1 MADIKAKITV
11 TVDKGKLNS
20 EIKNVQNA
28 VKEAINKTTFNVTP
42 SKVDVSKMKVTGVNE
57 LKDKVNKAISSSG
70 SSLNGQLPYDPKN
83 LIKMQEMIAA
93 GGVKNQ
99 KWSMGAIEQFRKHNY
114 DNYVDYYGEIAQIVG
129 KMYNT
134 EDGKADKEIVNA
146 LNRNFV
152 MNDNAMLD
160 KATALMN
167 DARKEMSNRVSALSE
182 DNGYDFLS
190 NLQTK
195 YMSLQNDL
203 INHGIKFSELSTQEF
218 KTAIRDNA
226 DGVVKNYQRMIDAQ
240 DMLKEKS
247 KGMME
252 VPSEAK
258 SMAMSMLDRSS
269 KELKDNAIIS
279 LMNKRKGELA
289 DSNAKLK
296 TYEEMRNYLGK
307 NSRMD
312 SDSKNAITSMMEQ
325 IQSSYDLSKDDLK
338 QIRQSF
344 LARKQTINAN
354 GMTGMNWKDEL
365 KSNISKFSHWIT
377 ATGAVFALISQGRQA
392 ISTIKALDASMTD
405 LKKVTNESGD
415 TYKKFYY
422 EANGMAKNL
431 GVSTNTVIR
440 QTANWAQLGYSMRD
454 SKELAK
460 STSIFKTISPEMDT
474 ELSQKTLVSV
484 MKAYESEGINASN
497 VLDKVGSKINEVGNN
512 FAANNNDIAEILQNS
527 ASALKVGGNSL
538 SQAIGLGTGAQ
549 EIIQNAPKVGNA
561 LKTLSM
567 YARDE
572 KKVGKVEAAT
582 GISAYTDSTRTQ
594 FKSTYDYLK
603 DLNGAWKTLS
613 DTQRAAVTKDLFGAR
628 NSNIGMAIL
637 DNWKNVEKA
646 TKTAEESSGSA
657 MREFDK
663 ATNSLAFKL
672 NRLQETGTGV
682 WQKIL
687 NTDVIKGGVDAL
699 SSLLGVL
706 EKLIGLFNSI
716 PGGAITQIPLVLSAI
731 SAFKGKSII
740 GFDEMNNLGDKTFF
754 NFDGKKF
761 RKVLGGDI
769 KNLGKAFSQSTSLGE
784 YLTGISG
791 ETKNNLINDFNERSM
806 REFASNTLSPKDA
819 FNIDDLFK
827 SNKAARKD
835 GINEYLKGQY
845 EKRQSL
851 IKEINDKYDMIG
863 PLTKEQKDNYLAELR
878 NAAESTKVSMEG
890 LNASLKS
897 QSSIFSTLKT
907 GAASFA
913 STILSIGVNMAA
925 SLAVFGAIALAV
937 SAYKKFNPSQSDLDQ
952 KMKDADSKLA
962 ETKQKLQEVQD
973 KRDSKKS
980 ELSRLENRDDVQGNK
995 AIQNRISSLK
1005 EEIKLLNQ
1013 KEKILQHTKGEDA
1026 KELAKDTI
1034 EATNKRFD
1042 FRKGTGKGSGI
1053 GGIFKSWE
1061 NTKDN
1066 KISYHLN
1073 SDGSYQLSKISKIF
1087 NFDGAG
1093 ESNIS
1098 MAVARYKKL
1107 SKKRT
1112 ELINS
1117 GKVDSKE
1124 FEDVDK
1130 KFSKSADTI
1139 RGYEKSLVE
1148 SSQNI
1153 KVAYE
1158 DIKNSGKN
1166 ASLYT
1171 DDEKNIVDSYNTYK
1185 KMTDQMQKL
1194 TDPVDYYSSKF
1205 SQIFSTDGIEK
1216 TRDQL
1221 IDLANTSNETDFANM
1236 INGSENLKGA
1246 LEDAGITVSEFQ
1258 DYLKS
1263 MQDDGTRWSTITQQ
1277 NKDDI
1282 KSMTNDLED
1291 MLSVMDK
1298 LEKAK
1303 YLDEAVSSTGLRSDT
1318 IALLKQYY
1326 SEAKSFNENALFEN
1340 TDDGVRLNYK
1350 ELHKY
1355 NEEIASSKIES
1366 YNNKIKE
1373 LSNDY
1378 VGISESIGKA
1388 VAGTDEYNQ
1397 LISQRDA
1404 IEGQIRSLERLK
1416 SEAEGATSLMTQ
1428 WTNAMSSQPLD
1439 SNYQAIVSSKDDMQK
1454 LRDEG
1459 RVGDERFMSYTA
1471 MLTGKKMTELDKM
1484 DAQEIAKLYD
1494 DKAIRN
1500 LKRYFDESG
1509 KGYENMAKDLIR
1521 IGQLSK
1527 DANGVITGSINA
1539 EEAAKKLGV
1548 SKDVIQM
1555 WVETAKEHKLDVN
1568 VSSDGVEQMHQAET
1582 NFINERQKKSN
1593 DNIASIKNDKNV
1605 MKMYEGRDLDS
1616 NLADSQE
1623 FKDLN
1628 IDVSSLDQAKESLTQ
1643 VTEAQKILKQE
1654 FNDGNGSLRITKEQY
1669 DAYNKSLED
1678 TKKNIQDVIDVQQ
1691 GASATKISGGGL
1703 TYDIHDTDQVT
1714 KMTGDLQKL
1723 QDKFATFNGIKFD
1736 GLSNMDSSQLDNLYS
1751 VFEEKFRE
1759 LSKKGKLKVGV
1770 EGYDEA
1776 LNIFNSLL
1784 NARNQAE
1791 RPAIL
1796 KIKTDTIKGDTG
1808 EALKALQNVYK
1819 AAQQLNNLEIKKS
1832 IGFEVNQAELDA
1844 AKNQLKNSINSF
1856 NEKDKGGTITK
1867 TLKLNFNADSS
1878 AKKVKGQLDS
1888 LSQGDIS
1895 KKLNVDKT
1903 SWENYHPTKKK
1914 IELNTKEALSGVK
1927 KVKNEISKIPSTK
1940 TVKIQFRQEGLA
1952 GISFATGNVSSKK
1965 SGGKKKSSG
1974 KKSSVSTYVPHQRMS
1989 GLQMATGTF
1998 TGYAFA
2004 QGTRGRIKQS
2014 DSGKALVGE
2023 LGQELV
2029 VRDGEYFTVGDNG
2042 AEMFDYR
2049 RGDII
2054 FNHLQTKELLEN
2066 GSIYGSGGSYASGNA
2081 FSTGIRGRLLSGSGS
2096 SKKKKKKKKTTRKT
2110 TRRKSS
2116 SRKSSSKS
2124 RKSSSRSRKSSSSKK
2139 GSSSSADKKDPT
2151 TFDWIEVKL
2160 KRIEEALSR
2169 VKAVADNVYN
2179 SWGARNS
2186 SLNQQISKTREDLD
2200 AQGRAYNAYINAA
2213 NKVGLSADWAAK
2225 VRNGEYNIN
2234 DVSDENLVKKINK
2247 YKDYYDKAQSA
2258 LTKQKELEKELDDAL
2273 IKKFENKAKE
2283 YEDRISTYEKA
2294 NDKLSQSIELNN
2306 YQSILKE
2313 NSLLRNQRDN
2323 NLAILSELKNERNEL
2338 SSILGQI
2345 STGGASG
2352 ITNGSEGYYTQLN
2365 KIKDIET
2372 NIVKLQVEISKSAKD
2387 MFDSITTSFESRIN
2401 YIEARSTMIKKLMDT
2416 ADAKGVMS
2424 SEKYYR
2430 ELINVSR
2437 ESLAKMNEERN
2448 SLENSLLEGLANGS
2462 IVMYSKVWYDM
2473 TKSIS
2478 DVDEKI
2484 EDMNK
2489 SLAEFNQSMKEVSW
2503 KQFDRMEDGVNDL
2516 ADELSFLMNILS
2528 SGNDR
2533 FEENG
2538 KMRDSAMASLGIM
2551 ASRLD
2556 ILTKQAS
2563 QYRNAI
2569 RELDNQY
2576 ADDRMN
2582 TKYLDQ
2588 RNKLIE
2594 TQRNVINNVYK
2605 EREAIKSLIKDGYD
2619 KQLNYLNKLISKRKE
2634 ALSKQLEAYQYQR
2647 TIEEKTKNVSNYQ
2660 KQVMAFGGD
2669 NSEEGRLNAQNAREN
2684 LRKSKDDL
2692 KQTEWEKYI
2701 SDTSELLDKLSS
2713 ETQDWINKRLDNI
2726 DELITNAQATVDD
2739 NQKRI
2744 DDTIRNEIA
2753 NNGIVMSDQFNAYL
2767 SENGMFTVKVDAGM
2781 NAIKNSID
2789 SLTDVSTR
2797 LADAVIGEIN
2807 KKKEAELEKK
2817 RQAEEAE
2824 RKKREAAEAAARAKA
2839 EAEARARAQAQAKA
2853 QQHNN
2858 NGGVNFVHKND
2869 SYPKNRLKR
2878 YGSIVD
2884 ALKYFNYDSSFS
2896 QRANY
2901 FRQMGGSGTY
2911 RGSASQNMWMLQ
2923 KFRKIKGYASGGIV
2937 GDIENIIRG
2946 NGDDHLTIN
2955 TLKKGEAVLDPST
2968 TKIIQKLNTTAPM
2981 INNIVNGMRESGNIK
2996 VDSVHVD
3003 INLPNV
3009 KSYKDFRNELIND
3022 KQFDKAINDMVS
3034 TTLMGGN
3041 SLSKRK
3047 YMK

>member
-11 TVDKGKLNS
+11 TVDKGRLNS
-20 EIKNVQNA
+20 EIKSVQNA
-28 VKEAINKTTFNVTP
+28 VKEALEKTKFSVTP
-42 SKVDVSKMKVTGVNE
+42 SKVDVSKMNVTGVNE
-57 LKDKVNKAISSSG
+57 LKNKINKAISSGG
-70 SSLNGQLPYDPKN
+70 SALNGQLPYDPKN

-114 DNYVDYYGEIAQIVG
+114 DNYVDYYSEIAQIVG

-134 EDGKADKEIVNA
+134 DDGKADREIVNA

-167 DARKEMSNRVSALSE
+167 DAKKATKDRVSALSE

-203 INHGIKFSELSTQEF
+203 INHGVKFSELSTKEF
-218 KTAIRDNA
+218 KTAVRNNA
-226 DGVVKNYQRMIDAQ
+226 DDVVAQYKRMIEAV
-240 DMLKEKS
+240 DMMKKAS
-247 KGMME
+247 KGLTE
-252 VPSEAK
+252 VPSSAIESANLMLGGSSNK
-258 SMAMSMLDRSS
+258 IKNSAML
-269 KELKDNAIIS
+269 S
-279 LMNKRKGELA
+279 LMNKSAGDFVSPSVK
-289 DSNAKLK
+289 AKQ
-296 TYEEMRNYLGK
+296 YNEIRNYVAK
-307 NSRMD
+307 NSRMG
-312 SDSKNAITSMMEQ
+312 SDDKNALTSMMEYL
-325 IQSSYDLSKDDLK
+325 QSSTDISKDDMKEL
-338 QIRQSF
+338 RQAY
-344 LARKQTINAN
+344 LARKQSINAN

-392 ISTIKALDASMTD
+392 IHTIKDLDASMTD

-527 ASALKVGGNSL
+527 ASALKAGGNSL

-582 GISAYTDSTRTQ
+582 GVSAYTDSTRKQ

-646 TKTAEESSGSA
+646 TKTAENSSGSA

-663 ATNSLAFKL
+663 ATNSLNFKL
-672 NRLQETGTGV
+672 NRLQETGTGI

-699 SSLLGVL
+699 SGLLNVVD
-706 EKLIGLFNSI
+706 KLVGLFNKI
-716 PGGAITQIPLVLSAI
+716 PGGAITQIPLILSAI

-740 GFDEMNNLGDKTFF
+740 GFDEMNNLGAKTLF
-754 NFDGKKF
+754 NFDKNKF
-761 RKVLGGDI
+761 KELYGDTKSISKSILG
-769 KNLGKAFSQSTSLGE
+769 ATSLGE

-806 REFASNTLSPKDA
+806 REFADGTLNPKNA
-819 FNIDDLFK
+819 FDFNDLIKF
-827 SNKAARKD
+827 NKAARQP
-835 GINEYLKGQY
+835 GVNEYLKEQY

-851 IKEINDKYDMIG
+851 IKEINNKYDMMG

-890 LNASLKS
+890 LNSSLKS

-962 ETKQKLQEVQD
+962 ETKQKLQETQEQ
-973 KRDSKKS
+973 RDSKKS
-980 ELSRLENRDDVQGNK
+980 ELSRLENRDDAQGNK
-995 AIQNRISSLK
+995 AIQSRISSLK

-1073 SDGSYQLSKISKIF
+1073 SDGSYQLSKLSKIF

-1139 RGYEKSLVE
+1139 RSYEKSLVE
-1148 SSQNI
+1148 SNQNI

-1221 IDLANTSNETDFANM
+1221 IDLANTSNKTDFANM

-1318 IALLKQYY
+1318 IDLLKQYY
-1326 SEAKSFNENALFEN
+1326 SNAKDFNENKFFEN
-1340 TDDGVRLNYK
+1340 TENGVRLNYK

-1404 IEGQIRSLERLK
+1404 IDGQIRSLERLK

-1439 SNYQAIVSSKDDMQK
+1439 ANYQSMVSNKDDMQK

-1471 MLTGKKMTELDKM
+1471 MLTGKSMTELDKM

-1494 DKAIRN
+1494 DKALRN
-1500 LKRYFDESG
+1500 QQRYFTESS
-1509 KGYENMAKDLIR
+1509 KGFENMANDLIK
-1521 IGQLSK
+1521 IGQLSR

-1539 EEAAKKLGV
+1539 EEAARKLGV
-1548 SKDVIQM
+1548 SKDVVQM
-1555 WVETAKEHKLDVN
+1555 WVESAKERKLDVD
-1568 VSSDGVEQMHQAET
+1568 VASDGIAQMQQAKT
-1582 NFINERQKKSN
+1582 NFIDERQKKAN
-1593 DNIASIKNDKNV
+1593 DSIASIKNDQNV
-1605 MKMYEGRDLDS
+1605 MKMYEGRDLDG
-1616 NLADSQE
+1616 NLVESQE

-1628 IDVSSLDQAKESLTQ
+1628 IDVSNLDRAKESLTQ

-1654 FNDGNGSLRITKEQY
+1654 FNDGNGSLRISKEQY
-1669 DAYNKSLED
+1669 DSYNKSLED

-1770 EGYDEA
+1770 EGYEEA

-1784 NARNQAE
+1784 NAKNEAE
-1791 RPAIL
+1791 RPAVM

-1844 AKNQLKNSINSF
+1844 AKNQLKNAMNTF
-1856 NEKDKGGTITK
+1856 KEKDKGGTIAK
-1867 TLKLNFNADSS
+1867 TLNLNFNADTS
-1878 AKKVKGQLDS
+1878 AKKVKSQIDS
-1888 LSQGDIS
+1888 LSQGDIK
-1895 KKLNVDKT
+1895 KKLNVDKS
-1903 SWENYHPTKKK
+1903 SWENYNPSKKK
-1914 IELNTKEALSGVK
+1914 IELDSKEALSGAK
-1927 KVKNEISKIPSTK
+1927 KVKKEIKSIPSTK
-1940 TVKIQFRQEGLA
+1940 TVTIQFKQEGLA
-1952 GISFATGNVSSKK
+1952 GISFATGNASSKK

-2029 VRDGEYFTVGDNG
+2029 VRNGEYFTVGDNG

-2049 RGDII
+2049 KGDII

-2066 GSIYGSGGSYASGNA
+2066 GSINGSGGSYAYGNA
-2081 FSTGIRGRLLSGSGS
+2081 FSTGIRGRLLSGSSS
-2096 SKKKKKKKKTTRKT
+2096 SKKKKKKKKTTKKT
-2110 TRRKSS
+2110 TRRKSSS

-2124 RKSSSRSRKSSSSKK
+2124 RKSSSSKK
-2139 GSSSSADKKDPT
+2139 GSSSSAEKKDPT

-2169 VKAVADNVYN
+2169 VKSVADNVYN

-2213 NKVGLSADWAAK
+2213 NKVGLSADWAAR

-2294 NDKLSQSIELNN
+2294 NDRLSQNIELNN

-2401 YIEARSTMIKKLMDT
+2401 YIEARSTMVKKLMDT

-2437 ESLAKMNEERN
+2437 ESLAKMNEERA

-2462 IVMYSKVWYDM
+2462 IVMYSKAWYDM

-2503 KQFDRMEDGVNDL
+2503 KQFDRMEDSVNDL

-2556 ILTKQAS
+2556 ILTKQAT

-2569 RELDNQY
+2569 SELDNQY

-2669 NSEEGRLNAQNAREN
+2669 NSEEGKLNAQNAREN

-2713 ETQDWINKRLDNI
+2713 ETQEWINKRLDDI
-2726 DELITNAQATVDD
+2726 DAIIANAQATVDE
-2739 NQKRI
+2739 NQKHI
-2744 DDTIRNEIA
+2744 DDTITSEIEK
-2753 NNGIVMSDQFNAYL
+2753 NGIVMSDQFNAYL

-2789 SLTDVSTR
+2789 SLTDISTR

-2817 RQAEEAE
+2817 RQAEEAQ
-2824 RKKREAAEAAARAKA
+2824 RKKREAEEAAARAKA
-2839 EAEARARAQAQAKA
+2839 EAEARARAQAQARA
-2853 QQHNN
+2853 QQKNN
-2858 NGGVNFVHKND
+2858 NGGVNFVHRND
-2869 SYPKNRLKR
+2869 SYPKNRLNR

-2981 INNIVNGMRESGNIK
+2981 INNIISGMNERGNVK
-2996 VDSVHVD
+2996 VDNVHVD

-3041 SLSKRK
+3041 SLSKRR

>member
-11 TVDKGKLNS
+11 TVDKGRLNS
-20 EIKNVQNA
+20 EIKSVQNA
-28 VKEAINKTTFNVTP
+28 VKEALEKTKFSVTP
-42 SKVDVSKMKVTGVNE
+42 SKVDVSKMNVTGVNE
-57 LKDKVNKAISSSG
+57 LKNKINKAISSGG
-70 SSLNGQLPYDPKN
+70 STLNGQLPYDPKN

-114 DNYVDYYGEIAQIVG
+114 DNYVDYYSEIAQIVG

-134 EDGKADKEIVNA
+134 DDGKADREIVNA

-167 DARKEMSNRVSALSE
+167 DAKKATKDRVSALSE

-203 INHGIKFSELSTQEF
+203 INHGVKFSELSTKEF
-218 KTAIRDNA
+218 KTAVRNNA
-226 DGVVKNYQRMIDAQ
+226 DDVVAQYKRMIEAV
-240 DMLKEKS
+240 DMMKKAS
-247 KGMME
+247 KGLTE
-252 VPSEAK
+252 VPSSAIESANLMLGGSSNK
-258 SMAMSMLDRSS
+258 IKNSAML
-269 KELKDNAIIS
+269 S
-279 LMNKRKGELA
+279 LMNKSAGDFVSPSVK
-289 DSNAKLK
+289 AKQ
-296 TYEEMRNYLGK
+296 YNEIRNYVAK
-307 NSRMD
+307 NSRMG
-312 SDSKNAITSMMEQ
+312 SDDKNALTSMMEYL
-325 IQSSYDLSKDDLK
+325 QSSTDISKDDMKEL
-338 QIRQSF
+338 RQAY
-344 LARKQTINAN
+344 LARKQSINAN

-392 ISTIKALDASMTD
+392 IHTIKDLDASMTD

-527 ASALKVGGNSL
+527 ASALKAGGNSL

-582 GISAYTDSTRTQ
+582 GVSAYTDSTRKQ

-646 TKTAEESSGSA
+646 TKTAENSSGSA

-663 ATNSLAFKL
+663 ATNSLKFKL
-672 NRLQETGTGV
+672 NRLQETGTGI

-699 SSLLGVL
+699 SGLLNVVD
-706 EKLIGLFNSI
+706 KLVGLFNKI
-716 PGGAITQIPLVLSAI
+716 PGGAITQIPLILSAI

-740 GFDEMNNLGDKTFF
+740 GFDEMNNLGAKTLF
-754 NFDGKKF
+754 NFDKNKF
-761 RKVLGGDI
+761 KELYGDTKSISKSILG
-769 KNLGKAFSQSTSLGE
+769 ATSLGE

-806 REFASNTLSPKDA
+806 REFADGTLNPKNA
-819 FNIDDLFK
+819 FDFNDLIKF
-827 SNKAARKD
+827 NKAARQP
-835 GINEYLKGQY
+835 GVNEYLKEQY

-851 IKEINDKYDMIG
+851 IKEINNKYDMMG

-890 LNASLKS
+890 LNSSLKS

-962 ETKQKLQEVQD
+962 ETKQKLQETQEQ
-973 KRDSKKS
+973 RDSKKS
-980 ELSRLENRDDVQGNK
+980 ELSRLENRDDAQGNK
-995 AIQNRISSLK
+995 AIQSRISSLK

-1073 SDGSYQLSKISKIF
+1073 SDGSYQLSKLSKIF

-1093 ESNIS
+1093 ESNIL

-1139 RGYEKSLVE
+1139 RSYEKSLVE
-1148 SSQNI
+1148 SNQNI

-1221 IDLANTSNETDFANM
+1221 IDLANTSNKTDFANM

-1318 IALLKQYY
+1318 IDLLKQYY
-1326 SEAKSFNENALFEN
+1326 SNAKDFNENKFFEN
-1340 TDDGVRLNYK
+1340 TENGVRLNYK

-1404 IEGQIRSLERLK
+1404 IDGQIRSLERLK

-1428 WTNAMSSQPLD
+1428 WTDAMSSQPLD
-1439 SNYQAIVSSKDDMQK
+1439 ANYQSIVSNKDEMQK

-1471 MLTGKKMTELDKM
+1471 MMTGKSMTELDKM

-1509 KGYENMAKDLIR
+1509 KGYENMANDLIR

-1593 DNIASIKNDKNV
+1593 DSIASIKNDKNV

-1616 NLADSQE
+1616 NLADRQE

-1770 EGYDEA
+1770 EGYEEA

-1784 NARNQAE
+1784 NAKNEAE
-1791 RPAIL
+1791 RPAVM

-1856 NEKDKGGTITK
+1856 NEKDKGGTIAK

-1878 AKKVKGQLDS
+1878 AEKVKSQLDS
-1888 LSQGDIS
+1888 LSKGDIS

-1903 SWENYHPTKKK
+1903 SWEDYTPSEKK
-1914 IELNTKEALSGVK
+1914 IELDSKEALSGAK
-1927 KVKNEISKIPSTK
+1927 KVKKEIKSIPSTK
-1940 TVKIQFRQEGLA
+1940 TVTIQFKQEGLA
-1952 GISFATGNVSSKK
+1952 GISFATGNASSKK

-2029 VRDGEYFTVGDNG
+2029 VRNGEYFTVGDNG

-2049 RGDII
+2049 KGDII

-2066 GSIYGSGGSYASGNA
+2066 GSINGSGGSYAYGNA
-2081 FSTGIRGRLLSGSGS
+2081 FSTGIRGRLLSGSSS
-2096 SKKKKKKKKTTRKT
+2096 SKKKKKKKKTTKKT
-2110 TRRKSS
+2110 TRRKSSS

-2124 RKSSSRSRKSSSSKK
+2124 RKSSSSKK
-2139 GSSSSADKKDPT
+2139 GSSSSAEKKDPT

-2169 VKAVADNVYN
+2169 VKSVADNVYN

-2213 NKVGLSADWAAK
+2213 NKVGLSADWAAR

-2294 NDKLSQSIELNN
+2294 NDRLSQNIELNN

-2401 YIEARSTMIKKLMDT
+2401 YIEARSTMVKKLMDT

-2437 ESLAKMNEERN
+2437 ESLAKMNEERA

-2462 IVMYSKVWYDM
+2462 IVMYSKAWYDM

-2669 NSEEGRLNAQNAREN
+2669 NSEEGKLNAQNAREN

-2713 ETQDWINKRLDNI
+2713 ETQEWINKRLDDI
-2726 DELITNAQATVDD
+2726 DAIIANAQATVDE
-2739 NQKRI
+2739 NQKHI
-2744 DDTIRNEIA
+2744 DDTITSEIEK
-2753 NNGIVMSDQFNAYL
+2753 NGIVMSDQFNAYL

-2824 RKKREAAEAAARAKA
+2824 RKKREAEEAAARAKA
-2839 EAEARARAQAQAKA
+2839 EAEARARAQAQARA
-2853 QQHNN
+2853 QQQNN

-2869 SYPKNRLKR
+2869 SYPKNRLNR

-2923 KFRKIKGYASGGIV
+2923 KFRKIKGYSSGGIV
-2937 GDIENIIRG
+2937 GELENIIRG

-2981 INNIVNGMRESGNIK
+2981 INNIVNGMREGGNIK

>member
-11 TVDKGKLNS
+11 TVNQTALNT
-20 EIKNVQNA
+20 EIKNVQDS
-28 VKEAINKTTFNVTP
+28 VKKALDNIKFSVKPSEVNV
-42 SKVDVSKMKVTGVNE
+42 SNVRVTGVNE
-57 LKDKVNKAISSSG
+57 LKSKINKAISGNG
-70 SSLNGQLPYDPKN
+70 SALNGQLPYDPKN

-99 KWSMGAIEQFRKHNY
+99 KWSMGAIEQFRKQDY
-114 DNYVDYYGEIAQIVG
+114 DSYVDYYNKISQITD
-129 KMYNT
+129 KLYST
-134 EDGKADKEIVNA
+134 KSGKADKRVVNG

-152 MNDNAMLD
+152 MNDNDMLNKAMASL
-160 KATALMN
+160 N
-167 DARKEMSNRVSALSE
+167 DARKVTNKRVSALSE

-226 DGVVKNYQRMIDAQ
+226 DDVVKNYKKMIEAQ

-247 KGMME
+247 KGMTE
-252 VPSEAK
+252 VPYEAK
-258 SMAMSMLDRSS
+258 NMAMSMLDRSS
-269 KELKDNAIIS
+269 KELKDNATIS
-279 LMNKRKGELA
+279 LMNKRKSELA

-392 ISTIKALDASMTD
+392 IRTIKDLDASMTD

-415 TYKKFYY
+415 TYKKFYF
-422 EANGMAKNL
+422 EANGMAKDL

-527 ASALKVGGNSL
+527 ASALKAGGNSL

-582 GISAYTDSTRTQ
+582 GVSAYTDSTRKQ

-646 TKTAEESSGSA
+646 TKTAEDSSGSA

-699 SSLLGVL
+699 SGLLGVL
-706 EKLIGLFNSI
+706 EKLVGLFNSI
-716 PGGAITQIPLVLSAI
+716 PGGVITQIPLVLSAI
-731 SAFKGKSII
+731 SAFKGKSLV

-761 RKVLGGDI
+761 RKVFGGDM
-769 KNLGKAFSQSTSLGE
+769 KNLGKALSQSTSLGE

-806 REFASNTLSPKDA
+806 REFASGTLSPKDA
-819 FNIDDLFK
+819 FNIDDLFN
-827 SNKAARKD
+827 SNKAARRP
-835 GINEYLKGQY
+835 GINEYLKEQY

-851 IKEINDKYDMIG
+851 IKEINDKYDMMG

-890 LNASLKS
+890 LNTSLKA
-897 QSSIFSTLKT
+897 QSSIFSTLKA
-907 GAASFA
+907 GASSFA
-913 STILSIGVNMAA
+913 STLLSMGANMIAA
-925 SLAVFGAIALAV
+925 MAIFGAIALAV
-937 SAYKKFNPSQSDLDQ
+937 NAYKKFNPSQSDLDQ

-962 ETKQKLQEVQD
+962 ETKQKLQEVQEQ
-973 KRDSKKS
+973 RDSKKS
-980 ELSRLENRDDVQGNK
+980 ELSRLENRDDAQGNK
-995 AIQNRISSLK
+995 AIQDRISSLK

-1042 FRKGTGKGSGI
+1042 FREGTGKAV

-1073 SDGSYQLSKISKIF
+1073 SDGSYQLSTPSKLL

-1093 ESNIS
+1093 ESNVS
-1098 MAVARYKKL
+1098 MAIARYKEL

-1112 ELINS
+1112 ELINN

-1153 KVAYE
+1153 KEAYE
-1158 DIKNSGKN
+1158 DIKNSGKT

-1171 DDEKNIVDSYNTYK
+1171 DDEKKIVDNYNKYQ

-1221 IDLANTSNETDFANM
+1221 IDLANTSDETDFTNM

-1298 LEKAK
+1298 LQKAK
-1303 YLDEAVSSTGLRSDT
+1303 YLDEAVSSSGLRSDT
-1318 IALLKQYY
+1318 IDLLKQYY
-1326 SEAKSFNENALFEN
+1326 SNAKDFNENKFFEN
-1340 TDDGVRLNYK
+1340 TENGVRLNYK

-1439 SNYQAIVSSKDDMQK
+1439 ANYQSMVSNKDDMQK

-1471 MLTGKKMTELDKM
+1471 MLTGKSMTELDKM

-1509 KGYENMAKDLIR
+1509 KGYENMANDLIR

-1555 WVETAKEHKLDVN
+1555 WVESAKEHKLDVN
-1568 VSSDGVEQMHQAET
+1568 VASDGVEQMQQAKT
-1582 NFINERQKKSN
+1582 DFINERQKKAN
-1593 DNIASIKNDKNV
+1593 DSISSIKNDQNV
-1605 MKMYEGRDLDS
+1605 MKMYEGRDLDG
-1616 NLADSQE
+1616 NLVESQE

-1628 IDVSSLDQAKESLTQ
+1628 IDVSNLDRAKESLTQ

-1654 FNDGNGSLRITKEQY
+1654 FNDGNGSLRISKEQY

-1770 EGYDEA
+1770 EGYEEA

-1784 NARNQAE
+1784 NAKNEAE
-1791 RPAIL
+1791 RPAVM

-1856 NEKDKGGTITK
+1856 NEKDKGGTIAK

-1878 AKKVKGQLDS
+1878 AKKVKSQIDS
-1888 LSQGDIS
+1888 LSQGDIQ
-1895 KKLNVDKT
+1895 KKLNVDKS
-1903 SWENYHPTKKK
+1903 SWENYNPTKKT
-1914 IELNTKEALSGVK
+1914 IELNTKEALSGAK
-1927 KVKNEISKIPSTK
+1927 KVKKAVSDIPSTK
-1940 TVKIQFRQEGLA
+1940 TVHVQFVQQGLA
-1952 GISFATGNVSSKK
+1952 GIAFAGGSVSSKK
-1965 SGGKKKSSG
+1965 SSGGGKKKSS
-1974 KKSSVSTYVPHQRMS
+1974 KSSGGQHQRFTGM
-1989 GLQMATGTF
+1989 QMATGTF

-2004 QGTRGRIKQS
+2004 QGTRGRIKQA

-2029 VRDGEYFTVGDNG
+2029 VRNGEYFTVGDNG

-2049 RGDII
+2049 KGDII

-2066 GSIYGSGGSYASGNA
+2066 GSINGSGGSYAYGNA

-2096 SKKKKKKKKTTRKT
+2096 SSKKKKKKKKTTKKTT

-2116 SRKSSSKS
+2116 SSRKSSKSSSKKGS
-2124 RKSSSRSRKSSSSKK
+2124 GSKK
-2139 GSSSSADKKDPT
+2139 GSSSSSDKKDPT

-2169 VKAVADNVYN
+2169 VKSVADNVYN
-2179 SWGARNS
+2179 SWGARNY
-2186 SLNQQISKTREDLD
+2186 SLDQQISQTRNEMD
-2200 AQGRAYNAYINAA
+2200 AQGKAYNAYINAA
-2213 NKVGLSADWAAK
+2213 NKVGLSSDWAAR

-2247 YKDYYDKAQSA
+2247 YKDYYDKAQNA
-2258 LTKQKELEKELDDAL
+2258 LTKQKELERELDESL
-2273 IKKFENKAKE
+2273 IKKFDNKAKE
-2283 YEDRISTYEKA
+2283 YENRISTYEKA
-2294 NDKLSQSIELNN
+2294 NDRLSQNIELNN

-2323 NLAILSELKNERNEL
+2323 NIAILSELKNEKNEL
-2338 SSILGQI
+2338 TSILGQI

-2352 ITNGSEGYYTQLN
+2352 ITSGSEGYYTQLN

-2430 ELINVSR
+2430 ELINVSQ
-2437 ESLAKMNEERN
+2437 ESLAKMNEERE

-2462 IVMYSKVWYDM
+2462 IAMYSKAWYDM

-2478 DVDEKI
+2478 DVDGKI

-2503 KQFDRMEDGVNDL
+2503 KRFDRMEDSVNDL

-2556 ILTKQAS
+2556 ILTKQAK

-2569 RELDNQY
+2569 SELDNQY

-2669 NSEEGRLNAQNAREN
+2669 NSEEGKLNAQNAREN

-2713 ETQDWINKRLDNI
+2713 ETQEWINKRLDDI
-2726 DELITNAQATVDD
+2726 DAIIANAQATVDE
-2739 NQKRI
+2739 NQKHI
-2744 DDTIRNEIA
+2744 DDTITSEIEK
-2753 NNGIVMSDQFNAYL
+2753 NGIVMSDQFNAYL

-2817 RQAEEAE
+2817 RQADEAE
-2824 RKKREAAEAAARAKA
+2824 RKKREAEEAAARAKA
-2839 EAEARARAQAQAKA
+2839 EAEARARAQAQARA
-2853 QQHNN
+2853 RQQNN
-2858 NGGVNFVHKND
+2858 NGGVNFVHRND
-2869 SYPKNRLKR
+2869 SYPKNRLNR

-2923 KFRKIKGYASGGIV
+2923 KYRKIKGYASGGIV

-2946 NGDDHLTIN
+2946 NGDDHLTVN

-2981 INNIVNGMRESGNIK
+2981 INNIVNGMREGGNIK

-3041 SLSKRK
+3041 SLSKRR

>member
-1 MADIKAKITV
+1 M
-11 TVDKGKLNS
+11 
-20 EIKNVQNA
+20 
-28 VKEAINKTTFNVTP
+28 
-42 SKVDVSKMKVTGVNE
+42 
-57 LKDKVNKAISSSG
+57 
-70 SSLNGQLPYDPKN
+70 PYDPKN

-99 KWSMGAIEQFRKHNY
+99 KWSMGAIEQFRKQDY
-114 DNYVDYYGEIAQIVG
+114 DSYVDYYNKISQI
-129 KMYNT
+129 T
-134 EDGKADKEIVNA
+134 EKLYGTKSGKADKRVVNG

-152 MNDNAMLD
+152 MNDNDMLD
-160 KATALMN
+160 KAMASLN
-167 DARKEMSNRVSALSE
+167 DARKITNKRVSALSE

-226 DGVVKNYQRMIDAQ
+226 DDVVKNYKKMIEAQ

-247 KGMME
+247 KGMTE
-252 VPSEAK
+252 VPYEAK
-258 SMAMSMLDRSS
+258 NMAMSMLDRSS

-344 LARKQTINAN
+344 IARKQTINAN

-377 ATGAVFALISQGRQA
+377 ATGAVFALISQGRRA
-392 ISTIKALDASMTD
+392 IHTIKDLDASMTD

-527 ASALKVGGNSL
+527 ASALKAGGNSL

-582 GISAYTDSTRTQ
+582 GVSAYTDSTRKQ

-699 SSLLGVL
+699 SGLLGVL
-706 EKLIGLFNSI
+706 EKLVGLFNSI

-731 SAFKGKSII
+731 SAFKGKSLV
-740 GFDEMNNLGDKTFF
+740 GFDEMNNLGDKTFL
-754 NFDGKKF
+754 NFDRNKFKKVF
-761 RKVLGGDI
+761 GGDV
-769 KNLGKAFSQSTSLGE
+769 KNLGKALSQSTSLGE

-806 REFASNTLSPKDA
+806 REFASGALSPKDA
-819 FNIDDLFK
+819 FNIDDLFN
-827 SNKAARKD
+827 SNKAARRP
-835 GINEYLKGQY
+835 GINEYLKEQY

-851 IKEINDKYDMIG
+851 IKEINDKYDMMG
-863 PLTKEQKDNYLAELR
+863 PLTKEQKDNHLAELR

-890 LNASLKS
+890 LNASLKT

-913 STILSIGVNMAA
+913 STLVSMAVNMAA
-925 SLAVFGAIALAV
+925 SMAIFGAIALAV
-937 SAYKKFNPSQSDLDQ
+937 NTYKKFNPSQSDLDQ

-962 ETKQKLQEVQD
+962 ETKQKLQEVQEQ
-973 KRDSKKS
+973 RDSKKS

-995 AIQNRISSLK
+995 TIQNRISSLK
-1005 EEIKLLNQ
+1005 EEISLLNQ
-1013 KEKILQHTKGEDA
+1013 KEKILEKTKGNDA

-1034 EATNKRFD
+1034 DAEKKKYD
-1042 FRKGTGKGSGI
+1042 FREGTGKDVGGVFGSL
-1053 GGIFKSWE
+1053 E
-1061 NTKDN
+1061 YVKDRN
-1066 KISYHLN
+1066 NQTGYHLK
-1073 SDGSYQLSKISKIF
+1073 SDGSYQLSAPQKAL
-1087 NFDGAG
+1087 NFDNVG
-1093 ESNIS
+1093 ESNIP
-1098 MAVARYKKL
+1098 MAIERYKQLVKERNKL
-1107 SKKRT
+1107 ID
-1112 ELINS
+1112 EN
-1117 GKVDSKE
+1117 KVDSNK
-1124 FEDVDK
+1124 FKDIDNS
-1130 KFSKSADTI
+1130 FSKSTDNLRNYQKEIIEYNQKLKTAYDEIKDSGKKASSYTKDEKEIVDT
-1139 RGYEKSLVE
+1139 YNKNKSLV
-1148 SSQNI
+1148 
-1153 KVAYE
+1153 
-1158 DIKNSGKN
+1158 
-1166 ASLYT
+1166 
-1171 DDEKNIVDSYNTYK
+1171 
-1185 KMTDQMQKL
+1185 DQMQKL

-1221 IDLANTSNETDFANM
+1221 IDLANTSNETDFTNM

-1263 MQDDGTRWSTITQQ
+1263 MQDDGTRWSTISEQ

-1291 MLSVMDK
+1291 LLSVMDK
-1298 LEKAK
+1298 LQKAK
-1303 YLDEAVSSTGLRSDT
+1303 YLDEAVSSSGLRSDT
-1318 IALLKQYY
+1318 INLLKQYY
-1326 SEAKSFNENALFEN
+1326 SEAKSFNENSLFEN

-1404 IEGQIRSLERLK
+1404 IDGQIRSLERLK

-1439 SNYQAIVSSKDDMQK
+1439 ANYQSMVSNKDDMQK

-1471 MLTGKKMTELDKM
+1471 MLTGKSMTELDKM

-1494 DKAIRN
+1494 DKALRN
-1500 LKRYFDESG
+1500 QQRYFTESS
-1509 KGYENMAKDLIR
+1509 KGFENMANDLIR

-1548 SKDVIQM
+1548 SKDVVQM
-1555 WVETAKEHKLDVN
+1555 WVESAKERKLDVD
-1568 VSSDGVEQMHQAET
+1568 VASDGIAQMQQAKT
-1582 NFINERQKKSN
+1582 DFINERQKKAN
-1593 DNIASIKNDKNV
+1593 DSISSIKNDQNV
-1605 MKMYEGRDLDS
+1605 MKMYEGRDLDG
-1616 NLADSQE
+1616 NLVESQE

-1628 IDVSSLDQAKESLTQ
+1628 IDVSNLDRAKESLTQ

-1654 FNDGNGSLRITKEQY
+1654 FNDGNGSLRISKEQY
-1669 DAYNKSLED
+1669 DSYNKSLED

-1691 GASATKISGGGL
+1691 GVSATKISGGGL
-1703 TYDIHDTDQVT
+1703 TYDIHDTDQVV
-1714 KMTGDLQKL
+1714 KMTNDLQTL
-1723 QDKFATFNGIKFD
+1723 QSKFSSLKGIDFFGISTMNTD
-1736 GLSNMDSSQLDNLYS
+1736 QIDSLYS
-1751 VFEEKFRE
+1751 NFEGKLGE

-1770 EGYDEA
+1770 EGYEEA

-1784 NARNQAE
+1784 NAKNQAE
-1791 RPAIL
+1791 RPAVM

-1808 EALKALQNVYK
+1808 EALSALQNVYK

-1844 AKNQLKNSINSF
+1844 ANNQLKNAISSF
-1856 NEKDKGGTITK
+1856 NEKDKGGTIAK
-1867 TLKLNFNADSS
+1867 TLNLNFNADTS
-1878 AKKVKGQLDS
+1878 AKKVKSQIDS
-1888 LSQGDIS
+1888 LSQGDIQ
-1895 KKLNVDKT
+1895 KKLNVDKS
-1903 SWENYHPTKKK
+1903 SWENYNPTKKK
-1914 IELNTKEALSGVK
+1914 IELNTKEALSGAK

-1940 TVKIQFRQEGLA
+1940 TVTIQFRQQGLA
-1952 GISFATGNVSSKK
+1952 GIAFAGGSVSSKK
-1965 SGGKKKSSG
+1965 SSGSGKSKKKSS
-1974 KKSSVSTYVPHQRMS
+1974 KSSGGQHQRFTGM
-1989 GLQMATGTF
+1989 QMATGTF

-2004 QGTRGRIKQS
+2004 QGTRGRIKQA

-2029 VRDGEYFTVGDNG
+2029 VRNGEYFTVGDNG

-2049 RGDII
+2049 KGDII

-2066 GSIYGSGGSYASGNA
+2066 GSINGSGGSYASGNA

-2096 SKKKKKKKKTTRKT
+2096 SSSKKKKKKKTTKKT
-2110 TRRKSS
+2110 TRRRKSSS
-2116 SRKSSSKS
+2116 SRKSS
-2124 RKSSSRSRKSSSSKK
+2124 KSSSRKGSSSKK
-2139 GSSSSADKKDPT
+2139 GSSSSSDNKEPT

-2169 VKAVADNVYN
+2169 VKSVADNVYN

-2186 SLNQQISKTREDLD
+2186 SLNQQISQTRDDMD
-2200 AQGRAYNAYINAA
+2200 AQGKAYNAYINAA
-2213 NKVGLSADWAAK
+2213 NKVGLSSDWAAR

-2247 YKDYYDKAQSA
+2247 YKDYYDKAQNA
-2258 LTKQKELEKELDDAL
+2258 LTKQKELERELDESL
-2273 IKKFENKAKE
+2273 IKKFDNKAKE
-2283 YEDRISTYEKA
+2283 YENRISTYEKA
-2294 NDKLSQSIELNN
+2294 NDRLSQNIELNN

-2323 NLAILSELKNERNEL
+2323 NIAILSELKNEKNEL
-2338 SSILGQI
+2338 TSILGQI

-2352 ITNGSEGYYTQLN
+2352 ITSGSEGYYNQLN

-2401 YIEARSTMIKKLMDT
+2401 YIDARSTMVKKLMDT

-2430 ELINVSR
+2430 ELINVSQ
-2437 ESLAKMNEERN
+2437 ESLAKMNEERE

-2462 IVMYSKVWYDM
+2462 IAMYSKAWYDM

-2478 DVDEKI
+2478 DVDGKI

-2489 SLAEFNQSMKEVSW
+2489 SLADFNQSMKEVSW
-2503 KQFDRMEDGVNDL
+2503 KQFDRMEDSVNDL

-2556 ILTKQAS
+2556 ILTKQAT

-2569 RELDNQY
+2569 SELDNQY

-2669 NSEEGRLNAQNAREN
+2669 NSEEGKLNAQNAREN

-2713 ETQDWINKRLDNI
+2713 ETQEWINKRLDNI
-2726 DELITNAQATVDD
+2726 DELITNAQATVDE

-2744 DDTIRNEIA
+2744 DDTITSEIE

-2767 SENGMFTVKVDAGM
+2767 SENGLFTVKVDAGM
-2781 NAIKNSID
+2781 NAIKKSID

-2807 KKKEAELEKK
+2807 KKKEAELAKQ
-2817 RQAEEAE
+2817 RQAEEAQ
-2824 RKKREAAEAAARAKA
+2824 RKKREAEEAAARARA
-2839 EAEARARAQAQAKA
+2839 EAEARARAQAAAAAQARA
-2853 QQHNN
+2853 QQQNN
-2858 NGGVNFVHKND
+2858 NGGVNFVHRHD
-2869 SYPKNRLKR
+2869 SYPKNRLQR
-2878 YGSIVD
+2878 YSSIVD
-2884 ALKYFNYDSSFS
+2884 ALKYFDYDSSFS

-2911 RGSASQNMWMLQ
+2911 RGSSSQNMWMLQ
-2923 KFRKIKGYASGGIV
+2923 KFRQIKGYASGGIV

-2946 NGDDHLTIN
+2946 NGDDHLTVN

-2981 INNIVNGMRESGNIK
+2981 INNIISGTTERGNVK

-3041 SLSKRK
+3041 SLSKRR